1 MALGYTDANGVWQY
15 GEDDEIPT
23 LSAFMNKGQAAQSVS
38 FNGVRSRL
46 AAVEAAVPVPVLTA
60 RFTAAQSV
68 VNGSVIGSG
77 TWTAVPAYSSTG
89 ASTLWTPITNGF
101 TFKVKGTYQINLNLK
116 SVSGSYTGRT
126 FCDLVVSGDPV
137 PQRLSWSPAGE
148 DTFTGSAQVTI
159 INPNTPV
166 TLAFYQ
172 LSGSTKSFSESVNI
186 TRIGAFS

>member
-1 MALGYTDANGVWQY
+1 MATGYTDANGVWQY

-23 LSAFMNKGQAAQSVS
+23 LSAFMNKGQAAQSVN
-38 FNGVRSRL
+38 FNGVKSRL

-89 ASTLWTPITNGF
+89 ASTLWTPITNGW
-101 TFKVKGTYQINLNLK
+101 TFKVKGIYQLNLNLK
-116 SVSGSYTGRT
+116 AAGGLTGRT
-126 FCDLVVSGDPV
+126 FADLVVAGDPNL
-137 PQRLSWSPAGE
+137 QRLSWTSTGE
-148 DTFTGSAQVTI
+148 DNFTASAQVTI
-159 INPNTPV
+159 INPNTNV

-172 LSGSTKSFSESVNI
+172 TTGSTKSLTEFVTV
-186 TRIGAFS
+186 TRLGAFG

>member
-1 MALGYTDANGVWQY
+1 MATGYTDANGVWQY

-23 LSAFMNKGQAAQSVS
+23 LSAFLNKGQQAESVN
-38 FNGVRSRL
+38 FNGVKSRL
-46 AAVEAAVPVPVLTA
+46 GALEASAPVPVLTG

-101 TFKVKGTYQINLNLK
+101 TFKVKGIYQLTLHLK
-116 SVSGSYTGRT
+116 ATGGLSGRT
-126 FCDLVVSGDPV
+126 FADLVVAGDPNS
-137 PQRLSWSPAGE
+137 QRLSWTSTGE
-148 DTFTGSAQVTI
+148 DNFTLTTQVNI
-159 INPNTPV
+159 INPNTNV

-172 LSGSTKSFSESVNI
+172 TTGSTKSLSEVVTI
-186 TRIGAFS
+186 TRLGAFS